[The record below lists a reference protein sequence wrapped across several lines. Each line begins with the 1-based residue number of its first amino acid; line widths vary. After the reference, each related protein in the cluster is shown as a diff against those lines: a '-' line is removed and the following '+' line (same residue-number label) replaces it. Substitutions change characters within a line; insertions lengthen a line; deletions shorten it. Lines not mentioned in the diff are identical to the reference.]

1 MAGIYIHIPFCKT
14 RCTYCDFFSSTNFS
28 SKNELI
34 ETMKLE
40 IVQRKNYLNEPVET
54 IYFGGGTP
62 SLLSIDEIR
71 QLLETIFQNFSV
83 TNDAEITLEAN
94 PDDLSVDFLNQL
106 RTTGVNRLSMGIQSL
121 DDEQLKMISRRHTAE
136 EAVDAIRNAQNAGFD
151 NISIDLIY
159 GLPSQ
164 SFISWQNQ
172 VDKALEMN
180 IQHLSAYALT
190 YEKNTALWN
199 QMKNGKI
206 MPTDDDTIVAMY
218 KYLIDKCK
226 ENHFEHYEISNFAK
240 KGFRSRHN
248 SAYWKQ
254 KPYLGIGPAAHSYD
268 LISRQWNVSNIKSY
282 IQLLKSGKE
291 YFEKEVLNEQDK
303 YNDFVMVSLRTMD
316 GINLRQLEELFGKEK
331 LVNCLSEAKKHL
343 ENNLLA
349 LENDFLH
356 LTTAGI
362 MVSDSII
369 VDLMIV

>member
-1 MAGIYIHIPFCKT
+1 
-14 RCTYCDFFSSTNFS
+14 
-28 SKNELI
+28 
-34 ETMKLE
+34 
-40 IVQRKNYLNEPVET
+40 
-54 IYFGGGTP
+54 
-62 SLLSIDEIR
+62 
-71 QLLETIFQNFSV
+71 
-83 TNDAEITLEAN
+83 
-94 PDDLSVDFLNQL
+94 
-106 RTTGVNRLSMGIQSL
+106 
-121 DDEQLKMISRRHTAE
+121 
-136 EAVDAIRNAQNAGFD
+136 
-151 NISIDLIY
+151 
-159 GLPSQ
+159 
-164 SFISWQNQ
+164 
-172 VDKALEMN
+172 
-180 IQHLSAYALT
+180 
-190 YEKNTALWN
+190 
-199 QMKNGKI
+199 MKNGKI

-248 SAYWKQ
+248 SAYWKR
-254 KPYLGIGPAAHSYD
+254 KSYLGIGPAAHSYD
-268 LISRQWNVSNIKSY
+268 LIWRQWNVSNIKSY

-316 GINLRQLEELFGKEK
+316 GVNLRQLEELFGKEN